1 MGRSQHTNK
10 RREIEKRL
18 RAEGWKIVRTGP
30 GDHVQ
35 YKHPTK
41 PGRVTVDTGPSDI
54 PTGTLKSIYD
64 QAGWEW

>member
-1 MGRSQHTNK
+1 MGRSEHSNK
-10 RREIEKRL
+10 RRDVENRL
-18 RAEGWKIVRTGP
+18 TAEGWKIVRTGP

-41 PGRVTVDTGPSDI
+41 RGRVTIDTGKREI
-54 PTGTLKSIYD
+54 PTGTLRSIYT